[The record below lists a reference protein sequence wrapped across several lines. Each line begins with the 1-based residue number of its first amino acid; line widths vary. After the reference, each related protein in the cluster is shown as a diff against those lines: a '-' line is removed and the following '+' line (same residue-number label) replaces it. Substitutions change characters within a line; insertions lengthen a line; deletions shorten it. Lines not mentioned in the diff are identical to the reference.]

1 MVENQVSFR
10 HVPHVEKGHNHVS
23 TRAPGVVALSQLRH
37 LSGRAHARH
46 ARRGGRGVYNAR
58 RRRRAA
64 VGAALSRGVF
74 PRGALELDRTARARI
89 YLPHLTDRYRL
100 ALGSV
105 SRQTQPRAHL
115 HLRRAHAGP
124 AGALSIENISQRER
138 GVVEV
143 V

>member
-1 MVENQVSFR
+1 M
-10 HVPHVEKGHNHVS
+10 HAPHTQHAFYG
-23 TRAPGVVALSQLRH
+23 GD
-37 LSGRAHARH
+37 GAHARH
-46 ARRGGRGVYNAR
+46 AADGVTPR
-58 RRRRAA
+58 WRAPA
-64 VGAALSRGVF
+64 GAALSRGVF

-124 AGALSIENISQRER
+124 PRALSRSKIYLRER
-138 GVVEV
+138 EML
-143 V
+143 